1 MLHEA
6 SYSVYTPAPPRLAI
20 ANQIWL
26 RECRDNFMLAKNLRE
41 AAALHRQLRRV
52 VEGLPPESDPAL
64 PLARLAAA
72 FARSQAASPHSG
84 AALPDPPVAVMN
96 RLQRAVAAGW
106 ADQVCS
112 LQCISPTA
120 SAVCAAKHALT
131 FKRPLRTCTLRMNMS
146 SRAA

>member
-1 MLHEA
+1 
-6 SYSVYTPAPPRLAI
+6 
-20 ANQIWL
+20 
-26 RECRDNFMLAKNLRE
+26 MLAKNLRE

-120 SAVCAAKHALT
+120 SAVCVAKHGSHLQAPVAHLHLAHEHEQPCCMTVQSLYGT
-131 FKRPLRTCTLRMNMS
+131 FTSAHVDDCIT
-146 SRAA
+146 